1 MEKYIRNAKNIT
13 QTQFL
18 KVFLIFGILG
28 IFLYNSPLYWLF
40 LILFFLIYLV
50 FNLIAFFVYFKELWK
65 TEPFTCV
72 IVILLYSF
80 VLLPMPFI
88 SLENVHQFSETV
100 KSFYALAV
108 GIGVNYVIDSVFKL
122 VEADTIDQEQIRVKK
137 KAAITKIFFNSLYI
151 SEYVTFLLVE
161 QRQIFLAIFNNLR
174 WSWLNNL
181 LHYLVEETSSPWALI
196 VLTMGIF
203 VCLIGLTLF
212 LKDTITNEIIKESER
227 DVSARG
233 NKMLTVEDVSQHR
246 DTNEK
251 LDQEIQSD
259 LGDIAEK

>member
-1 MEKYIRNAKNIT
+1 MKKYICNENNIT
-13 QTQFL
+13 QILFL
-18 KVFLIFGILG
+18 KAFFFFGIMG
-28 IFLYNSPLYWLF
+28 IFLYNSSLYWLV
-40 LILFFLIYLV
+40 LILFLFFYVVASLV
-50 FNLIAFFVYFKELWK
+50 NFVVYFKELWK

-161 QRQIFLAIFNNLR
+161 QRQTFLANFNKLR
-174 WSWLNNL
+174 WSWLKDI
-181 LHYLVEETSSPWALI
+181 LHNLVEETSSPWALI

-212 LKDTITNEIIKESER
+212 VKDTITNEIIKESER
-227 DVSARG
+227 DDSARE
-233 NKMLTVEDVSQHR
+233 NKMQTVEDVSQYH
-246 DTNEK
+246 DSNEK
-251 LDQEIQSD
+251 IDQEIQSD
-259 LGDIAEK
+259 LGNMEEK

>member
-1 MEKYIRNAKNIT
+1 MEKYIRNAKNIK

-40 LILFFLIYLV
+40 LILFFLFYLV

-72 IVILLYSF
+72 IVILLFSF
-80 VLLPMPFI
+80 VLIPLPFI
-88 SLENVHQFSETV
+88 SLENDHQFSETV